1 MLRNVKPNTSVHIE
15 WTRKCCIEN
24 APVSIEYT
32 LTLALVAEVRC
43 YKEHAMLV
51 FSLKLWETEYSS
63 KDKILVTLVTLAE
76 CPQESSCDGS
86 VVH

>member
-1 MLRNVKPNTSVHIE
+1 MLRNVKPNTSMHIE

-24 APVSIEYT
+24 APVSVEYT
-32 LTLALVAEVRC
+32 LLVAEVRC
-43 YKEHAMLV
+43 YKEHALLV

-63 KDKILVTLVTLAE
+63 KDKILVTLAE